1 MEHGLFRHIRR
12 ALRGLGRRHRSGR
25 DTFTDATILEVYLW
39 AALHD
44 RPVCWACDA
53 RHWPPGT
60 RRGTLP
66 SASTISRRMRTAS
79 IRTMLERLRR
89 RCSGMG
95 APSLVAVVDGK
106 ALVIGPHSHDRQSGY
121 GRAVNG
127 LGRGYKLH
135 AIVDALGRLLS
146 WRLAPMQADE
156 SSMARRMLGD
166 LEGVAYLLGDS
177 SYDKNHL
184 YDAAL
189 GHGIELRAPRRCDRR
204 GRPLGHRKHS
214 AARVRSRDTLE
225 VADHAFGR
233 DLMRHRWAVERYFGA
248 LCASPGGLGHLPAW
262 ARGYRRVRNWV
273 AAKLTIHA
281 ARQGLRRQSLVQ

>member
-1 MEHGLFRHIRR
+1 MERGLFRRIKATLR
-12 ALRGLGRRHRSGR
+12 ALGRRRANGR
-25 DTFTDATILEVYLW
+25 FAFTDATILEVYLR

-44 RPVCWACDA
+44 RPTCWACDPE
-53 RHWPPGT
+53 HWPPRA
-60 RRGTLP
+60 RRGELP
-66 SASTISRRMRTAS
+66 SASTVSRRMRTPS
-79 IRTMLERLRR
+79 VLDLLERLRER
-89 RCSGMG
+89 LDPRDGG
-95 APSLVAVVDGK
+95 ELVAIVDGK

-135 AIVDALGRLLS
+135 AIVDAMGRLLS

-156 SSMARRMLGD
+156 SRMARRMLGE
-166 LEGVAYLLGDS
+166 LGGVAYLLGDS

-189 GHGIELRAPRRCDRR
+189 ERGIELRAPRRSAR
-204 GRPLGHRKHS
+204 GTPLGHRRHS
-214 AARVRSRDTLE
+214 PARVRSRDMLE
-225 VADHAFGR
+225 VGEHAFGR
-233 DLMRHRWAVERYFGA
+233 GLMRQRWAVERYFGA

-273 AAKLTIHA
+273 AAKLAIQA
-281 ARQGLRRQSLVQ
+281 ARRGLRREGLMQ

>member
-12 ALRGLGRRHRSGR
+12 ALRAMGRRHRSGR

-44 RPVCWACDA
+44 RPVSWACQA
-53 RHWPPGT
+53 ANWPPRT
-60 RRGTLP
+60 RRGPLP
-66 SASTISRRMRTAS
+66 SASTVSRRMRTAS
-79 IRTMLERLRR
+79 IRSTLERLRR
-89 RCSGMG
+89 RCAGEGSN
-95 APSLVAVVDGK
+95 ALVAVVDGK

-135 AIVDALGRLLS
+135 AIVDATGRLLS
-146 WRLAPMQADE
+146 WRLAPMQVDE
-156 SSMARRMLGD
+156 SKMARRMLGE
-166 LEGVAYLLGDS
+166 LGGVAYLLGDS

-189 GHGIELRAPRRCDRR
+189 ERGIELRAPRRCAR
-204 GRPLGHRKHS
+204 GTPLGHRRHS
-214 AARVRSRDTLE
+214 PARVRSRDTLE
-225 VADHAFGR
+225 AGDHEFGR
-233 DLMRHRWAVERYFGA
+233 GLMRHRWAVERYFGA
-248 LCASPGGLGHLPAW
+248 LCSSPGGLGHLPAW
-262 ARGYRRVRNWV
+262 ARGHRRVRNWV

-281 ARQGLRRQSLVQ
+281 ARQGLRREGLVQ